1 MNVSTFIAKR
11 YFSSKKSKNF
21 IQILSWVSM
30 VGVAIG
36 TMALIIVLSVF
47 NGLEDVL
54 RSVYQTFDPDL
65 KIESVKGKSFEVNAD
80 LFAQL
85 ESLEGVSSSAGVIED
100 NALVTYRDQQVV
112 VRIKGIEDSYLKA
125 NKLDT
130 FMLEGELKLEE
141 GTENFAILGAG
152 VAYELGVLLGSDMY
166 DIQIVYP
173 KKLRPGTAPGLNAVR
188 KVRLKPAGAFSVEA
202 AYDETL
208 VFVPLRAA
216 QRAMDYKNRRTSI
229 ELYLNEGASLRK
241 VKATVK
247 EFLGADFNVLDS
259 DEQHAELLRAVKIE
273 KLFVYIGLTFITLI
287 ASFNIFFSLSMLA
300 IEKRRDISILFA
312 VGGTKQMVKG
322 IFLKQGIIIAFVGC
336 IIGLFL
342 GLTFC
347 ILQQEFGLIGLGMS
361 SSVVNA
367 YPVKIVWLDF
377 LLVGFSIFIITILTA
392 YRPAVLASRVNPI
405 AHLD

>member
-30 VGVAIG
+30 IGVAIG

-47 NGLEDVL
+47 NGLEGVL

-65 KIESVKGKSFEVNAD
+65 KIESVKGKSFEVDAAF
-80 LFAQL
+80 LASL
-85 ESLEGVSSSAGVIED
+85 EKLEGVKSLAEVIED

-112 VRIKGIEDSYLKA
+112 VRIKGIEDSYLQA

-130 FMLEGELKLEE
+130 FLIDGELKLTE
-141 GTENFAILGAG
+141 GTDNFAILGAG
-152 VAYELGVLLGSDMY
+152 VAYELGVLLDSDMY
-166 DIQIVYP
+166 DVQIVYP
-173 KKLRPGTAPGLNAVR
+173 KKVRPGTVTTGSPVR
-188 KVRLKPAGAFSVEA
+188 RVRVKPAAAFSVET
-202 AYDETL
+202 AYDESL
-208 VFVPLRAA
+208 VLVPLRVAK
-216 QRAMDYKNRRTSI
+216 RVMDYKNRRTSI
-229 ELYLNEGASLRK
+229 ELYLEDDASLRK
-241 VKATVK
+241 VKSALK
-247 EFLGADFNVLDS
+247 ALLGTEFNVLDS
-259 DEQHAELLRAVKIE
+259 DEQHAELLRAVKLE

-300 IEKRRDISILFA
+300 IEKRRDIAVLFA
-312 VGGTKQMVKG
+312 AGATKQMVKG
-322 IFLKQGIIIAFVGC
+322 IFLKQGVIIGFVGC
-336 IIGLFL
+336 LAGLFL

-347 ILQQEFGLIGLGMS
+347 ILQHEYGIIGLGMS
-361 SSVVNA
+361 SSVVNS

-377 LLVGFSIFIITILTA
+377 LWVGLSIFIITILTA
-392 YRPAVLASRVNPI
+392 YRPAVLASKVNPI